1 MTGVAISHVACCL
14 DEAPASEQALAHARA
29 LATALGAR
37 LTLVHA
43 APLPLLVDEVDGV
56 RTVRP
61 EDLNATARAWLE
73 RRAAEIP
80 GAEAVV
86 LEGLAG
92 PAICAWAAEA
102 RPDLLVAGGGLG
114 GLKGFL
120 LGSVSRHLTEHAP
133 CPVLV
138 VRGG

>member
-1 MTGVAISHVACCL
+1 MSDVVITHVACCL
-14 DEAPASEQALAHARA
+14 DDSPASDAALSHARA
-29 LATALGAR
+29 LVTALGAR

-43 APLPLLVDEVDGV
+43 APLPLIVDEEGGA
-56 RTVRP
+56 RP
-61 EDLNATARAWLE
+61 EDVNASDRAWLA
-73 RRAAEIP
+73 RRAAGIP

-102 RPDLLVAGGGLG
+102 GPDLLVAGGGLG
-114 GLKGFL
+114 GLKGLL